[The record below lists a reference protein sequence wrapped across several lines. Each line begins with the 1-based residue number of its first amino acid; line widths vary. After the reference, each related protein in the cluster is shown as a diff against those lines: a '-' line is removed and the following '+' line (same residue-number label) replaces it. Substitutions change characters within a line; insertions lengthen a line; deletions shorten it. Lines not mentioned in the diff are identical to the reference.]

1 MSSSLCW
8 EPVKA
13 QEYKSFRSAL
23 KFFLRAEM
31 GLTAGE
37 DLNLNGGSVQFL
49 LGAKAATDNAELR
62 EDLESLVAA
71 IKEHG
76 AVRLWEQN

>member
-1 MSSSLCW
+1 
-8 EPVKA
+8 
-13 QEYKSFRSAL
+13 
-23 KFFLRAEM
+23 M
-31 GLTAGE
+31 GLTATE

-49 LGAKAATDNAELR
+49 LGAKAATDDAELR
-62 EDLESLVAA
+62 EDLESLIAA